1 MLISQRFS
9 IQIRLSDYERIRL
22 KTVVSSLDVV
32 FYVYSRQPTVINS
45 IKKRISRS
53 WTNEVSSVGLSVFFY
68 SFINAVYFLIA
79 IIAKTTPMAA
89 TMIQETALADQSN
102 WLEIAGSA

>member
-9 IQIRLSDYERIRL
+9 IQIRLSDYGRIRPQ
-22 KTVVSSLDVV
+22 TAVSSFDIGN
-32 FYVYSRQPTVINS
+32 YACTRKPTVINS